1 MKKPKATES
10 EKWANRIVGHG
21 MIRVE
26 TVVNNPANWREHP
39 LYQREALVG
48 VLEDVGIVADILVNK
63 RTGRL
68 VDGHLRVAMAKE
80 HGITVLPVRYIDVSE
95 DEEREILATLD
106 PIGALAEANQGK
118 IKALVESLDGK
129 NIAGAVRE
137 MWTDLQAEL
146 AGGKGARTTKEK
158 VNGEAALLDQ
168 AVQLR
173 PEREYIVIV
182 CEEDG
187 GEEWAEIQTY
197 LGLKRVRRGGYEVGN
212 EFDDIGIERVIPA
225 KRLLAALKKRG
236 A

>member
-1 MKKPKATES
+1 
-10 EKWANRIVGHG
+10 
-21 MIRVE
+21 
-26 TVVNNPANWREHP
+26 
-39 LYQREALVG
+39 
-48 VLEDVGIVADILVNK
+48 VADILVNK

-146 AGGKGARTTKEK
+146 AGGKGAQTTKEK

-197 LGLKRVRRGGYEVGN
+197 LDLKRVRRGGYEVGN

-225 KRLLAALKKRG
+225 KRLLAAFKKRG
-236 A
+236 L